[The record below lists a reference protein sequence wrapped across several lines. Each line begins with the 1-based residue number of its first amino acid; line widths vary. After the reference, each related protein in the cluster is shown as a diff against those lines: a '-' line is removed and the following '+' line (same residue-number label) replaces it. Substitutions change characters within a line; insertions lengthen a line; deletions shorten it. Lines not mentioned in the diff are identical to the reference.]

1 MNKISIK
8 KKTDNFVILDKEALN
23 DKNLSWKAKG
33 LHSYLMSLPD
43 DWVLFVSDLE
53 NRSSDGRDSTR
64 AAINELL
71 EAGYMERVQKKEKGK
86 FMGYDYSIYEK
97 PKTENPQRENR
108 NGKTVNGL
116 SENGKPDTNK
126 VLNIESI
133 DKINIDTNDKEE
145 MPLTNENDGVPFSG
159 NGMADF
165 LKWKLEKEK
174 TETLNTKKETKE
186 KSSAKKEKK
195 EKPKLKTM
203 IEAYPDEE
211 SFVNAWGLRFGAK
224 YPKIDASK
232 GYNRILHYC
241 ETKGVLYADYVR
253 VLLVWYTKENE
264 AKRKSYEYD
273 SQPQMSNLEILKQLH
288 ENQSGELW

>member
-43 DWVLFVSDLE
+43 DWVLFISDLE

-64 AAINELL
+64 GAINELL

-97 PKTENPQRENR
+97 PQTDKPQRENR
-108 NGKTVNGL
+108 SGKTVNGL
-116 SENGKPDTNK
+116 PENGKPDTNK
-126 VLNIESI
+126 VLNEISI
-133 DKINIDTNDKEE
+133 DKINIDTNDGEE
-145 MPLTNENDGVPFSG
+145 TPPTNES
-159 NGMADF
+159 DF
-165 LKWKLEKEK
+165 VVFEVVKKAEP
-174 TETLNTKKETKE
+174 ETLNAKKET
-186 KSSAKKEKK
+186 SSAKKEKK
-195 EKPKLKTM
+195 EKPQLKTM
-203 IEAYPDEE
+203 IECYPDEE

-224 YPKIDASK
+224 YPKVDASK

-241 ETKGVLYADYVR
+241 ETNGKVYADYVR
-253 VLLVWYTKENE
+253 VLLVWYTGENE
-264 AKRKSYEYD
+264 AKRKSYEYEVIEKSKMQAAHD
-273 SQPQMSNLEILKQLH
+273 RLFGNPNYD
-288 ENQSGELW
+288 NF